1 VGGDAALCDASV
13 RLSDLHLQLSRRL
26 KLAALAAVAVVT
38 SGWLVYDGL
47 WREGDS
53 RALAYRDLTSQLHV
67 QPTFSFV
74 RRFSSG
80 EQLADY
86 VRRTSV
92 GGAPPPRVD
101 FRRDEALLVSAGPRS
116 STGYALRVVRAV
128 EERGRIVVTVRENA
142 PTLRNPG
149 RPRLTYP
156 YRLLVFARTH
166 KPVYVRWVGR
176 P

>member
-1 VGGDAALCDASV
+1 VGRDAALRDASL
-13 RLSDLHLQLSRRL
+13 RLPDLHLQLSRRL
-26 KLAALAAVAVVT
+26 KLAALAALALVVG
-38 SGWLVYDGL
+38 GWLAYDDL

-53 RALAYRDLTSQLHV
+53 RPLAYRDLTAQLHV

-74 RRFSSG
+74 RRFTSG

-86 VRRTSV
+86 VRRTAV
-92 GGAPPPRVD
+92 GPAPSPRVD
-101 FRRDEALLVSAGPRS
+101 FDRDEALLVSAGPRS
-116 STGYALRVVRAV
+116 STGYTLRVARAA
-128 EERGRIVVTVRENA
+128 EERGRIVVTVREDA

-149 RPRLTYP
+149 RPQLTYP
-156 YRLLVFARTH
+156 YLLLVFERTR